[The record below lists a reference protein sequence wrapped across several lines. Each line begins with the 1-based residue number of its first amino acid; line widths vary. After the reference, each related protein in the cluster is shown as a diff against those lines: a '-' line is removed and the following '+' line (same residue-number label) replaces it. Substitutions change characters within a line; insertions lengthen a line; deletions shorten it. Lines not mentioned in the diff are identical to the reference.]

1 MKTSFAFR
9 ALAVFM
15 FVALLISG
23 VQGSSAPTAHCGTL
37 TGVLRDADTHE
48 PIPGTNVVLI
58 SSAGKQLIC
67 SGKTRADGTF
77 RLEKVPFGSYSVRT
91 TVLGYHLQQPKVTF
105 SAKQAHVALG
115 TLSLKPMNAPLLAF
129 STAGR

>member
-9 ALAVFM
+9 ALAVFL

-23 VQGSSAPTAHCGTL
+23 VQGSSTPTAHYGTL

-58 SSAGKQLIC
+58 SSSGKQLVC
-67 SGKTRADGTF
+67 SAKTRPDGTF
-77 RLEKVPFGSYSVRT
+77 RLEKVPFGSYSIRT
-91 TVLGYHLQQPKVTF
+91 TVLGYQLQQPKVTF
-105 SAKQAHVALG
+105 NAKQAHVVLG
-115 TLSLKPMNAPLLAF
+115 TLSLQPMNTPLLAL
-129 STAGR
+129 SIPGR

>member
-23 VQGSSAPTAHCGTL
+23 VQGSSTPTAQSGTL

-48 PIPGTNVVLI
+48 PIPGTNVVLV
-58 SSAGKQLIC
+58 SGGKQLTC
-67 SGKTRADGTF
+67 SAQTRADGTF
-77 RLEKVPFGSYSVRT
+77 RLANVPFGSYTLHT
-91 TVLGYHLQQPKVTF
+91 TVLGYQIQQPKVTF
-105 SAKQAHVALG
+105 SPKQAHVALG
-115 TLSLKPMNAPLLAF
+115 TLSLQPMNSQVLAL
-129 STAGR
+129 SVARK